1 MFYTPYNLNTNN
13 IIIKKQIYSNLYPI
27 KYKYS
32 EKNITNFI
40 FQTPTMYIP
49 FGITEFNSNKYIDIS
64 FLNQNNHKNI
74 DELKTFITKITNYFK
89 NKIQKYDFIHS
100 LKQTSKFFPPLFRL
114 NFINSNDILVFNE
127 DNKKID
133 KTFIKPKIYGKFIIQ
148 LSNLWINK
156 NTHKFGLLF
165 NIAQIKL
172 YVNLTYIPKTLEFI
186 NDTHTPNINSNI
198 DKNTITYKEKYSKY
212 FTMLNRGIPLFA
224 VKQKLLLDN
233 LDQTIIDTPNK
244 LFKIGDSIGDSIGNS
259 IGDSIGN
266 NHLEKLK
273 TKKSNV
279 ESIFSQI
286 KLGSKLNK
294 TIISSKSITSK
305 EKIIEKYKSDS
316 HIVPSKSDI
325 LFAKQNLK
333 NVSIL

>member
-1 MFYTPYNLNTNN
+1 MFYTPYNLNTKN
-13 IIIKKQIYSNLYPI
+13 IVIKKQIYSNLYPI

-32 EKNITNFI
+32 DQKISNFI

-64 FLNQNNHKNI
+64 FMNLNNYNNI
-74 DELKTFITKITNYFK
+74 EELKTFIETITTYFK
-89 NKIQKYDFIHS
+89 YKIKNYIYINS
-100 LKQTSKFFPPLFRL
+100 LKESSVFYPPLLRL
-114 NFINSNDILVFNE
+114 NFTNSNEVLVFNE
-127 DNKKID
+127 DNEKID
-133 KTFIKPKIYGKFIIQ
+133 NTYIKPKTYGKFIIQ
-148 LSNLWINK
+148 LSNLWVNK
-156 NTHKFGLLF
+156 NTRKFGLLF

-186 NDTHTPNINSNI
+186 DDTSNTNYNI

-244 LFKIGDSIGDSIGNS
+244 LFKTGNS
-259 IGDSIGN
+259 IKI
-266 NHLEKLK
+266 NHLEKLNTNK
-273 TKKSNV
+273 NV
-279 ESIFSQI
+279 EKSIFSQI

-294 TIISSKSITSK
+294 TIIISKSIKTK

-316 HIVPSKSDI
+316 HIVPSKSAI

-333 NVSIL
+333 TISIL